1 MDIREDTDPDLDHKN
16 VEFCHVAAKFSSVF
30 KFTIANSEN
39 ITGILDETRLVLEMY
54 SNREL
59 YSRLSRSFCIIYD
72 VGLAKGG
79 SEAIV
84 VMKWQQHH
92 GSLSNSVL
100 VARTSIDWHL
110 PVSPQGVEDLIDE
123 ATVFHSEK
131 RNVPISK
138 YNFGLSKVMKRL
150 KGDSGKGPKI

>member
-1 MDIREDTDPDLDHKN
+1 MHK
-16 VEFCHVAAKFSSVF
+16 SS
-30 KFTIANSEN
+30 
-39 ITGILDETRLVLEMY
+39 
-54 SNREL
+54 
-59 YSRLSRSFCIIYD
+59 SFGIIYD

-84 VMKWQQHH
+84 ESIYSVMKSQQHD

-123 ATVFHSEK
+123 AAVFHSEK

-138 YNFGLSKVMKRL
+138 YNFILSKVMKHL
-150 KGDSGKGPKI
+150 KGDSGKVPKI